1 MTLNDCIER
10 LLNSGH
16 LGSSGYESTAMAYP
30 YYIEIPFPDGS
41 TELPVCI
48 VRLIKN
54 GQISADTDKFIIS
67 IKPSAHTTSYRSL
80 EAAMKQ
86 ALRTTVKDQFYKVEV
101 GQDNYYVTD
110 GLVFNSDFLPIMCL
124 SWKLEKNQEYNQ
136 GIKLLSPCLHILPD
150 VVINKSNS
158 MERFITGKFLST
170 ALSTYSYIG
179 GSRMYAATTAEIGP
193 MPFTLR
199 AVDTPSINTTNEQLL
214 QLADSLL

>member
-1 MTLNDCIER
+1 MNNENQIRLQKFLADAGIASRRKAEELIIQGKVQVNGKVITELGTKVNPKKDKIIYNGKEVNVKHEYVYI
-10 LLNSGH
+10 LLNKPI
-16 LGSSGYESTAMAYP
+16 GY
-30 YYIEIPFPDGS
+30 
-41 TELPVCI
+41 V
-48 VRLIKN
+48 
-54 GQISADTDKFIIS
+54 
-67 IKPSAHTTSYRSL
+67 
-80 EAAMKQ
+80 
-86 ALRTTVKDQFYKVEV
+86 TTVKDQFYKVEV